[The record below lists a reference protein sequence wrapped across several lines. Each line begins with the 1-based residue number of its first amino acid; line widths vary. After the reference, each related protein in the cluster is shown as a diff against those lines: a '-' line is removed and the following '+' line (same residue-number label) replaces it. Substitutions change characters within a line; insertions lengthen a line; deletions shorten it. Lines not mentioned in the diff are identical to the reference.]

1 MTPVELH
8 LRYPENRIRYCLKW
22 IEQYPNDCQ
31 EWQQATKKRLYECIS
46 EADQLTHY
54 D

>member
-1 MTPVELH
+1 MTPAELH

-22 IEQYPNDCQ
+22 LGQHPNCQ
-31 EWQQATKKRLYECIS
+31 EWQKATKKRLYECIS